1 MDLASR
7 PNDPAVEE
15 LARAIYA
22 MFPRCMRCGEL
33 IASYEEADIRI
44 LTQRVVH
51 REPCS
56 MPNGVAPANDGAGGA
71 GPAN

>member
-22 MFPRCMRCGEL
+22 MFPRCMRCGQP
-33 IASYEEADIRI
+33 IATYDDADIRI

-56 MPNGVAPANDGAGGA
+56 VHPEASEETGAKA
-71 GPAN
+71 D

>member
-7 PNDPAVEE
+7 HNDPAVEE

-33 IASYEEADIRI
+33 IASYDEADIRI

-51 REPCS
+51 REACA
-56 MPNGVAPANDGAGGA
+56 APTGIA
-71 GPAN
+71 P